1 LLSSQASIF
10 EHSLPAQLFLV
21 SFTCHFLLEIAVM
34 YVENLLPARLSR
46 LCSAFTFSRTS
57 AGLAKSD
64 LPENAMNEPTGRIH
78 PLNPNLIFP
87 TIALAAG
94 QGILL
99 LVFLLTAIG
108 PLHAQDAKAQYPK
121 MAPIDQYRIANP
133 ADEIAMARS
142 AAPPS
147 ISSDAD
153 VLVLGAHGYET
164 AAKGK
169 NGFACIVERSWANNF
184 EDTEFWNPKV
194 RGPICFNPAS
204 VRSVLPAYL
213 KRTDWILSGLSKDQV
228 LDRVKAAVASN
239 AITPPE
245 LGSMCYMLSKQGY
258 LNDAAG
264 HWHPHL
270 MFFLPHTTDWA
281 WRANLAGSPVFSSP
295 GDPDPYTVFFAPVL
309 LWSDGTPG
317 PTEMKH

>member
-1 LLSSQASIF
+1 
-10 EHSLPAQLFLV
+10 
-21 SFTCHFLLEIAVM
+21 
-34 YVENLLPARLSR
+34 
-46 LCSAFTFSRTS
+46 
-57 AGLAKSD
+57 
-64 LPENAMNEPTGRIH
+64 MNEPTGRIH
-78 PLNPNLIFP
+78 PLDPNLIFP
-87 TIALAAG
+87 TIALAAR

-108 PLHAQDAKAQYPK
+108 PLHAQDAKAQYPD

-147 ISSDAD
+147 IPSDAD

-169 NGFACIVERSWANNF
+169 NGFACIVERSSANHF
-184 EDTEFWNPKV
+184 DDAEFWNPKV

-228 LDRVKAAVASN
+228 LDRVKAAVTSN

-270 MFFLPHTTDWA
+270 MFFFPHTADSA
-281 WRANLAGSPVFSSP
+281 WGQIL
-295 GDPDPYTVFFAPVL
+295 PVL
-309 LWSDGTPG
+309 PCFLVPAILTPTPCFSPLCSSG
-317 PTEMKH
+317 LTALQAPRK